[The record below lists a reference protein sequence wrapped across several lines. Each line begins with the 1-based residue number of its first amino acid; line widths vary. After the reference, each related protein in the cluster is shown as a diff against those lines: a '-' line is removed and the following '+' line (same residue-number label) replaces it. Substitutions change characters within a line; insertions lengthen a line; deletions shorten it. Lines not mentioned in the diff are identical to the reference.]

1 MNNPVPGDTHLD
13 LTDDRRNAPVIHR
26 WFGRRGMLAAR
37 AVVAL
42 TAAPALAA
50 DNSAIRQLLD
60 PELAASGDLI
70 RQAVVEGRPAA
81 LLDLCSGVGIVSEA
95 ALRLGMVP
103 TAVDLHPIAVLSSRC
118 LIVYPCLYAEAD
130 AQVPGSAGDRSW
142 RGLAQEL
149 QFWSSEVLAGTKAD
163 VGELWLDGTGAVECA
178 RIIRCPHCGEKSP
191 LAAGAAGN
199 SSTPSIGRAPYYRG
213 YAACPRCG
221 TQVPLRAVETEE
233 WIPVALVG
241 EDLRTELPLSAYVT
255 DVLTVAKY
263 PASLASRL
271 HETWAVARSG
281 PISHRDGTTARQAG
295 ILDAFRRSIRRVRA
309 EMADA
314 GYAPDRIVA
323 LSTYLGLAASDLIDH
338 LCTGTVLRQ
347 GRIQPALSR
356 GAWVPGYE
364 FIEIGGRSI
373 QRLWQ
378 RRISA
383 MSAVIEGNANLPRTA
398 SVLSGDMAELP
409 LEGERFDLVIW
420 DPPFYDNIDYD
431 LLTAPWT
438 SFLRSAIGELDANL
452 RWPHVRPSADIKLPD
467 RFDPKA
473 YEQSLSKAASQIV
486 KLARPG
492 ARLGVFW
499 VSRDAQDLQRFV
511 GLMQPPGLELIQTIA
526 LRTGFARHDEAP
538 ETYLLV
544 LRVLKQVGGSTGPL
558 VNAERLL
565 ELSSTGQQSLA
576 AGLTGVLAGSLD
588 TEEINSLLP
597 EGLKGSV
604 NQRLAEFVATQPDPT
619 DLLRELGYA
628 RLRQEAQR
636 LGSSRDQLAGLDAA
650 GLARLVLRQLGF
662 TVPSAPAFSIGAAL
676 QDADRARSRL
686 QLAVSDM
693 DVTGSGMAAI
703 DAIERILRFSVV
715 TWCTH
720 SRGDDWENLVEQS
733 VGKTDRLSFGDWVAL
748 FTVVPK
754 SLSQENDIY
763 LRTQRLFKRQRVVE
777 TLQPLVRTRN
787 QLAHPEPGQNWQDVR
802 DSLDSRLRGV
812 ILKLSGLLEEAALP
826 VVLQPVEEIRDRY
839 SRFRLRLLD
848 HGERDV
854 ELVVAGPTDLT
865 KPRIILRA
873 STNSREV
880 DPELLDASVIE
891 ERMGLTAN

>member
-1 MNNPVPGDTHLD
+1 MNNLVPGDTQLD
-13 LTDDRRNAPVIHR
+13 LTDDRRNASVIHR
-26 WFGRRGMLAAR
+26 WFGRRGTLAAR

-42 TAAPALAA
+42 TAAPELAA
-50 DNSAIRQLLD
+50 DTSVIGQLLD
-60 PELAASGDLI
+60 PELAVPGDLI
-70 RQAVVEGRPAA
+70 RQAVVEGRPVA
-81 LLDLCSGVGIVSEA
+81 LLDLCSGVGVVSEA
-95 ALRLGMVP
+95 ALRLGLVP

-130 AQVPGSAGDRSW
+130 AHIPGSASDRSW

-149 QFWSSEVLAGTKAD
+149 QFWSAEVLADARAK
-163 VGELWLDGTGAVECA
+163 VGELWLEGTGAVECA

-199 SSTPSIGRAPYYRG
+199 SSTSSMGRAPYYG
-213 YAACPRCG
+213 GHAACPHCG
-221 TQVPLRAVETEE
+221 TQVPLRAVETEG

-241 EDLRTELPLSAYVT
+241 EDLRTELPLSVNVT
-255 DVLTVAKY
+255 DILTSAKY

-281 PISHRDGTTARQAG
+281 PISHRDGTTARQAS
-295 ILDAFRRSIRRVRA
+295 ILDAFRRSIRRARE
-309 EMADA
+309 EMADV

-323 LSTYLGLAASDLIDH
+323 LSTYLGLAASDLIDY

-347 GRIQPALSR
+347 GHIRPALAG
-356 GAWVPGYE
+356 GAWVSGYE
-364 FIEIGGRSI
+364 FTEIGGRAI

-383 MSAVIEGNANLPRTA
+383 MSAIIEGNAILPRTA
-398 SVLSGDMAELP
+398 SVLSGDMVKLP
-409 LEGERFDLVIW
+409 LEGERFDLVVW

-452 RWPHVRPSADIKLPD
+452 RWPRARPSADIKLPD
-467 RFDPKA
+467 RFDPEA
-473 YEQSLSKAASQIV
+473 YERSLSEAAGQIV

-499 VSRDAQDLQRFV
+499 VSRAAQDLQRFV
-511 GLMQPPGLELIQTIA
+511 GLMQPQGLELIQTIA
-526 LRTGFARHDEAP
+526 LRTELARHDEAP

-544 LRVLKQVGGSTGPL
+544 LRVLKQAGGSTGPL

-565 ELSSTGQQSLA
+565 ELSSTDQQSLA
-576 AGLTGVLAGSLD
+576 AGLAGVLAGSLD
-588 TEEINSLLP
+588 AERINSLFP
-597 EGLKGSV
+597 EGFKGSV
-604 NQRLAEFVATQPDPT
+604 NQRLAELVAAQPDPT
-619 DLLRELGYA
+619 DLLRDLGYT
-628 RLRQEAQR
+628 RLREEAER
-636 LGSSRDQLAGLDAA
+636 LGSSREQLAGLDAA

-676 QDADRARSRL
+676 HDADRARSRL
-686 QLAVSDM
+686 QLAVSGM
-693 DVTGSGMAAI
+693 AVAGSGMAAI

-720 SRGDDWENLVEQS
+720 SRGDDWRNLIEHS
-733 VGKTDRLSFGDWVAL
+733 LGKTDRLSFGDWVAL
-748 FTVVPK
+748 FTAIPK

-763 LRTQRLFKRQRVVE
+763 LRIQRLFKRQHVVE

-787 QLAHPEPGQNWQDVR
+787 QIAHPQPGQNWQDVR
-802 DSLDSRLRGV
+802 DSLDSGLRDA
-812 ILKLSGLLEEAALP
+812 IWKLRGLLEDAALP
-826 VVLQPVEEIRDRY
+826 VALQPVEEIRDRY
-839 SRFRLRLLD
+839 SRFRLRLID

-854 ELVVAGPTDLT
+854 ELVVSGPTDLT

-873 STNSREV
+873 STSPREV

-891 ERMGLTAN
+891 ERMGLSAN

>member
-1 MNNPVPGDTHLD
+1 MNDLMPGDTQLD
-13 LTDDRRNAPVIHR
+13 LTDDRRNDPVIHR
-26 WFGRRGMLAAR
+26 WFGRRGTLAAR

-42 TAAPALAA
+42 TAAPELAA
-50 DNSAIRQLLD
+50 DTSVIGQLLD
-60 PELAASGDLI
+60 PELAAPGDLI
-70 RQAVVEGRPAA
+70 RQTVVEGRPAN
-81 LLDLCSGVGIVSEA
+81 LLDLCSGVGIVSEV
-95 ALRLGMVP
+95 ALRLSLVP
-103 TAVDLHPIAVLSSRC
+103 TAIDLHPTAVLSSRC

-130 AQVPGSAGDRSW
+130 AQVPGSASDRSW

-149 QFWSSEVLAGTKAD
+149 QFWSTEVLAGTKAN

-178 RIIRCPHCGEKSP
+178 KVIRCPHCGEKSP
-191 LAAGAAGN
+191 LAAGAVGS
-199 SSTPSIGRAPYYRG
+199 SSTPSIGRALYYRG
-213 YAACPRCG
+213 QAACPYCG
-221 TQVPLRAVETEE
+221 IQVSLRRVETEG

-241 EDLRTELPLSAYVT
+241 EDLRTELPLSAHVS
-255 DVLTVAKY
+255 DVLTGAEY

-281 PISHRDGTTARQAG
+281 PISHRDGTTARQAD
-295 ILDAFRRSIRRVRA
+295 ILDAFRRSIRRVRE

-323 LSTYLGLAASDLIDH
+323 LSTYLGLAASDLVDY
-338 LCTGTVLRQ
+338 LCTSTVLRN
-347 GRIQPALSR
+347 GRVQPALSR
-356 GAWVPGYE
+356 GAWASGYE
-364 FIEIGGRSI
+364 FIEIGGRVI

-378 RRISA
+378 CRISA
-383 MSAVIEGNANLPRTA
+383 MSAIIEGNASLPRTA
-398 SVLSGDMAELP
+398 SVLSGDMTDLP
-409 LEGERFDLVIW
+409 LEGERFDFIVW

-431 LLTAPWT
+431 LLAAPWT
-438 SFLRSAIGELDANL
+438 SFLRSVIGELDGNL
-452 RWPHVRPSADIKLPD
+452 RWPRVQPSVEIKLPD
-467 RFDPKA
+467 RFDPEA
-473 YEQSLSKAASQIV
+473 YEQSLSQAASQVV
-486 KLARPG
+486 KLARSG

-499 VSRDAQDLQRFV
+499 VSRSAQDLQRFV
-511 GLMQPPGLELIQTIA
+511 GLMQPQGLELIQTIA
-526 LRTGFARHDEAP
+526 LRTGLARHDEAL

-544 LRVLKQVGGSTGPL
+544 LRVLKQAGGSTGPL

-576 AGLTGVLAGSLD
+576 AGLAGVLAESLD
-588 TEEINSLLP
+588 VEEINSLFP

-604 NQRLAEFVATQPDPT
+604 NQRLAEFVAAQPDPT

-628 RLRQEAQR
+628 RLRQEAER
-636 LGSSRDQLAGLDAA
+636 LGSSREQLAGLDAA

-676 QDADRARSRL
+676 HDADRARNRL
-686 QLAVSDM
+686 QLAASVM
-693 DVTGSGMAAI
+693 DLTGSGMAAI

-720 SRGDDWENLVEQS
+720 SQGDDWENLVEQS
-733 VGKTDRLSFGDWVAL
+733 LGKTERLSFGDWVAL
-748 FTVVPK
+748 FTAVPK
-754 SLSQENDIY
+754 NLAQENDIY
-763 LRTQRLFKRQRVVE
+763 LRIQRLFKKQHVVE
-777 TLQPLVRTRN
+777 TLQPLVRMRN

-802 DSLDSRLRGV
+802 DSLGSRLHSV
-812 ILKLSGLLEEAALP
+812 ISKLSDLLEEAALP

-854 ELVVAGPTDLT
+854 ELVVAGRTDLT

-873 STNSREV
+873 STNPREV